1 MTGVKAAMIGVGFL
15 VVIAVIIVIAYFTIW
30 HTAEPRGRLEARE
43 QIVANADFRIF
54 AYNHFF
60 DQCAY
65 IQSQQAKLDSNW
77 QLLQKMEEMGVD
89 ESDPDRYWKKYDEV
103 TAITNTLEKGI
114 NSYNA
119 DSDKEGTRGQFK
131 EVCLP
136 DNIKPQD
143 AVTQAKE
150 GDRITCEC
158 EGWQE
163 GPY

>member
-1 MTGVKAAMIGVGFL
+1 MKVVAAIIGAL
-15 VVIAVIIVIAYFTIW
+15 LLIVVIVVGVYFTVW
-30 HTAEPRGRLEARE
+30 HTAEPRGAISARE
-43 QIVANADFRIF
+43 QIVANADFRIHS
-54 AYNHFF
+54 YDHFF

-65 IQSQQAKLDSNW
+65 IQTQQAKLDNNYSA
-77 QLLQKMEEMGVD
+77 LLAMEEAGVN

-103 TAITNTLEKGI
+103 TAITNILESGA
-114 NSYNA
+114 NNYNA

-136 DNIKPQD
+136 DKVNPQD

-150 GDRITCEC
+150 GGRIECEC
-158 EGWQE
+158 QGWQE